1 MHPVHPM
8 THHPRVV
15 DCAAPAPL
23 LRDLH
28 SLGRLFESMVVRD
41 LRVYAQAADAAVF
54 YYREKGGLEVDA
66 IVQAADGRWAAFAVK
81 LGEGRADDGA
91 PTSSGWQNGWIRRE
105 WASRQR
111 WA

>member
-1 MHPVHPM
+1 M
-8 THHPRVV
+8 TYHPRVAV
-15 DCAAPAPL
+15 RAAPALL

-28 SLGRLFESMVVRD
+28 FLGLLFESMVVRD
-41 LRVYAQAADAAVF
+41 LRVAAQAADAEVF
-54 YYREKGGLEVDA
+54 HYREKGGLEVDA
-66 IVQAADGRWAAFAVK
+66 IVQAADGRWAGFEVK